1 MYNIRREQ
9 GRLAEVEPSVRNF
22 IELYPAL
29 KAWRAALALLLIE
42 LGRVDEARAEFEA
55 LAGEEMPRDAN
66 WLIGVTL
73 LAEVCGALGDGER
86 AAPLYSLLE
95 PYAGR
100 NVVVGRAATCNGAAA
115 RLLGTLAAAIR
126 SWELAEGHFISALA
140 MHERMGA
147 RPWVARTQLAY
158 AEMLLARRRRGD
170 KARARDL
177 LADAVG
183 TADAL
188 GMGVVAQRAR
198 GLVPAGGAVAG
209 RQ

>member
-1 MYNIRREQ
+1 VEQ
-9 GRLAEVEPSVRNF
+9 AVRNF
-22 IELYPAL
+22 IDLYPML
-29 KAWRAALALLLIE
+29 VAWRAALALLLLE
-42 LGRVDEARAEFEA
+42 LGRRDEARAEFEQ
-55 LAGEEMPRDAN
+55 LADGELPRDAN

-86 AAPLYSLLE
+86 AEALYAQLE

-100 NVVVGRAATCNGAAA
+100 NVVVGRAATCNGAAS
-115 RLLGTLAAAIR
+115 RLLGILAAAMG

-158 AEMLLARRRRGD
+158 AEMLLTRRRRGD
-170 KARARDL
+170 KARAREL
-177 LADAVG
+177 LADAVVI
-183 TADAL
+183 ADAL

-198 GLVPAGGAVAG
+198 DLVPAGAAGPGGAVAG
-209 RQ
+209 RVT